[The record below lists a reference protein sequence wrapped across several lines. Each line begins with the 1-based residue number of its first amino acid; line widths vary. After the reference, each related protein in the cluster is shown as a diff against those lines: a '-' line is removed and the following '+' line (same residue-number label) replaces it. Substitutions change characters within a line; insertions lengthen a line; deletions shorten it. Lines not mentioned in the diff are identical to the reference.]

1 MVSTHRRCRN
11 ERGTAAG
18 ISGARGVAGNRPPTR
33 ADVMVWPPES
43 ESESNPSQPRET
55 AVSRTPQEIFQSY
68 VMAGAISRD
77 ADALAANFTED
88 AVFEAPLVP
97 PGAAFPGRLVGREEI
112 RSAMAA
118 YYAKQAQDGGGRT
131 PSLAKSGYV
140 LHTTADPD
148 VFIAEI
154 DTVFDGPEDG
164 DGDGDG
170 GDEVVSL
177 VQIFRIRDGRIARLR
192 DYFAPRLVD

>member
-1 MVSTHRRCRN
+1 M
-11 ERGTAAG
+11 
-18 ISGARGVAGNRPPTR
+18 
-33 ADVMVWPPES
+33 
-43 ESESNPSQPRET
+43 
-55 AVSRTPQEIFQSY
+55 SRTPQEIFQSY